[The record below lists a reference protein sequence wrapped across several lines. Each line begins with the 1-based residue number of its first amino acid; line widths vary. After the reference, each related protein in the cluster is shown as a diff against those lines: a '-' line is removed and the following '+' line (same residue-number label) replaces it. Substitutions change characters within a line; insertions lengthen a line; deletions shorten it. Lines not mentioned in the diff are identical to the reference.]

1 MANKHDWDYWR
12 HKFVGGDDSVT
23 LKSLSE
29 AQNAPSY
36 DALRKRS
43 SRESWDEQR
52 KRFRHSRDTQAIHKV
67 AENEQVAAKVQQL
80 IDFAEMSS
88 RHMKAF
94 RLAGSKAIA
103 KLNSVEAETLT
114 VREAL
119 DLIKWAV
126 DGERLTEGLATQRQ
140 EIDLSNLSDAELEK
154 LANGG
159 A

>member
-1 MANKHDWDYWR
+1 
-12 HKFVGGDDSVT
+12 
-23 LKSLSE
+23 
-29 AQNAPSY
+29 
-36 DALRKRS
+36 
-43 SRESWDEQR
+43 
-52 KRFRHSRDTQAIHKV
+52 
-67 AENEQVAAKVQQL
+67 
-80 IDFAEMSS
+80 
-88 RHMKAF
+88 MKAF

-140 EIDLSNLSDAELEK
+140 EIDLSAMSDAELEK